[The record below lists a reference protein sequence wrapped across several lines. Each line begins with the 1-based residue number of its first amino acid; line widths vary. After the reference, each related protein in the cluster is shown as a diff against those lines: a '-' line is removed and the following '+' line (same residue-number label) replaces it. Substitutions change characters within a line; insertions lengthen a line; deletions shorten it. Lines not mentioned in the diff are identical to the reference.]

1 MKQYFNT
8 IEIVEYKGNKI
19 TVNWSRNAYDE
30 KTDSRLFPKDDGI
43 ITVEKDYIIFKYRD
57 IEIHDSYRSDEDSLE
72 GKVWDICSVIDA
84 ENFDELTKMVKKWSK
99 C

>member
-30 KTDSRLFPKDDGI
+30 KTDSRLFP
-43 ITVEKDYIIFKYRD
+43 
-57 IEIHDSYRSDEDSLE
+57 
-72 GKVWDICSVIDA
+72 